1 MKDNYGDEIRVSA
14 VNDGGNPAVYLSVTS
29 SHDDMPTDAALSPA
43 KARKLAKKLRAAA
56 DEADPRPLVFVDEV
70 SFDEHADEALAVVG
84 EAASAYRLTLSQDE
98 AETLAVI
105 LAKIGGP
112 MGYPGTGTSAR
123 AHADSVFVKLGALG
137 LDGVALCEDDRYA
150 TTRGFVDAIHFKA
163 TRP

>member
-56 DEADPRPLVFVDEV
+56 DEARPRRHVLRVVDNDPWAPVEFW
-70 SFDEHADEALAVVG
+70 
-84 EAASAYRLTLSQDE
+84 LTLTRDE

-105 LAKIGGP
+105 LYKIGGDP
-112 MGYPGTGTSAR
+112 SQSVRG
-123 AHADSVFVKLGALG
+123 HADSIGEKLERLG
-137 LDGVALCEDDRYA
+137 LDAGRLHAEPRFSTPYA
-150 TTRGFVDAIHFKA
+150 SSIYFEGRA
-163 TRP
+163 